1 MRRILT
7 KSNFLSGLEC
17 QKYLWMIFNQPEK
30 RRKATIADEYKM
42 KEGQIVGEYAKK
54 QYPNGVNIPIGNHSE
69 TLRKTKE
76 FMKKKKVLFE
86 AGFQIN
92 NCFSRAD
99 ILVPVGDEWDLIEV
113 KSSKRVKDIN
123 IHDVAFQKHL
133 IEASGVKIRKCFL
146 MHLSNEYIR
155 KGELEV
161 EKLYLKEDITTEVD
175 SILEETKKKIEN
187 MFTIISLKEAP
198 KAGIFLPKVIK
209 EGVHNCRNDGCLDL
223 PENHVFCLY
232 RGKKLASELY
242 EKDIKHIKDIPED
255 YKLTDKQKIQREC
268 EIEGKTHINKEKLND
283 FLGTLQYPIY
293 YLDFE
298 TFTKAIPMFDG
309 LKPHSQVPFQF
320 SLHIVRNEGGK
331 PKHFEYLYD
340 GIHDTRKEFLYE
352 LQKVLGTKGSIVVY
366 NKSFEIARLKELA
379 EYFPE
384 HAEWN
389 TAVLK
394 RIIDLLVPFRAFS
407 YYNPS
412 QQGSASL
419 KAVFPAVTSKSYD
432 HMEISD
438 GFTAS
443 IEFLRMT
450 YEGCGEE
457 EKRKIRENLLKYCEL
472 DTLAQVEIVNEL
484 KNFVG

>member
-1 MRRILT
+1 
-7 KSNFLSGLEC
+7 
-17 QKYLWMIFNQPEK
+17 MIFNQPEK
-30 RRKATIADEYKM
+30 KRKMTLADEYKM
-42 KEGQIVGEYAKK
+42 KEGQIVGEFAKHLF
-54 QYPNGVNIPIGNHSE
+54 PDGVNIPVEDHSE

-76 FMKKKKVLFE
+76 FLKKKKVLFE
-86 AGFQIN
+86 AGFHAN

-113 KSSKRVKDIN
+113 KSSKRLKDIN

-133 IEASGVKIRKCFL
+133 IETSGVRIRKCFL
-146 MHLSNEYIR
+146 THLSNEYIR

-161 EKLYLKEDITTEVD
+161 EKLYVKEDITPEVE
-175 SILEETKKKIEN
+175 SILEETKNKIAN
-187 MFTIISLKEAP
+187 MFKIISLKEAP
-198 KAGIFLPKVIK
+198 KAGVFLPKVIK
-209 EGVHNCRNDGCLDL
+209 DGVHNCCNDGCLDL

-232 RGKKLASELY
+232 RGKKLAAELY
-242 EKDIKHIKDIPED
+242 EKNIKQIKEIPED

-268 EIEGKTHINKEKLND
+268 EIDGKTHLNKEKLRE
-283 FLGTLQYPIY
+283 FLGTLQYPLY

-309 LKPHSQVPFQF
+309 LKPHAQVPFQF
-320 SLHIVRNEGGK
+320 SLHVVRKEGVE

-340 GIHDTRKEFLYE
+340 GESDPRKEFLFE
-352 LQKVLGTKGSIVVY
+352 LQKVLGNKGSIVVY
-366 NKSFEIARLKELA
+366 NKSFEIARLKELT

-389 TAVLK
+389 NAVLK
-394 RIIDLLVPFRAFS
+394 RIIDLLVPFREFS
-407 YYNPS
+407 FYNPS

-419 KAVFPAVTSKSYD
+419 KAVFPAITGKSYD
-432 HMEISD
+432 DMEIRD

-457 EKRKIRENLLKYCEL
+457 EKRKIRENLLNYCEL

-484 KNFVG
+484 KNLVR

>member
-17 QKYLWMIFNQPEK
+17 PKYLWMIFNQPEK

-76 FMKKKKVLFE
+76 FLKKKKVLFE
-86 AGFQIN
+86 AGFQTN

-133 IEASGVKIRKCFL
+133 IEASGVKIRRCFL

-161 EKLYLKEDITTEVD
+161 EKLYMKEDITAEVD
-175 SILEETKKKIEN
+175 SILEETKKKIET
-187 MFTIISLKEAP
+187 MFTITSLKEAP
-198 KAGIFLPKVIK
+198 KAGVFLPKVIK

-223 PENHVFCLY
+223 PEKHVFCLY
-232 RGKKLASELY
+232 RGKKLAAKLY
-242 EKDIKHIKDIPED
+242 EKNIKQLKEIPED
-255 YKLTDKQKIQREC
+255 CKLTDKQKIQREC
-268 EIEGKTHINKEKLND
+268 EIEGKTHVNKEKLRE
-283 FLGTLQYPIY
+283 FLGALEYPIY

-298 TFTKAIPMFDG
+298 TFIKAIPMFDG
-309 LKPHSQVPFQF
+309 LKAHSQVPFQF
-320 SLHIVRNEGGK
+320 SLHVVRREGGELE
-331 PKHFEYLYD
+331 HFEFLYEGD
-340 GIHDTRKEFLYE
+340 SDPRKEFLDE
-352 LQKVLGTKGSIVVY
+352 LQKVLGEKGSIVVY

-384 HAEWN
+384 HKKWN
-389 TAVLK
+389 NAVLK
-394 RIIDLLVPFRAFS
+394 RIVDLLVPFRAFS
-407 YYNPS
+407 FYNPK
-412 QQGSASL
+412 QRGSASI
-419 KAVFPAVTSKSYD
+419 KTVFPAVTDKSYED
-432 HMEISD
+432 MEIRD

-450 YEGCGEE
+450 YERCEDE

-484 KNFVG
+484 KNLVK